1 MYDRTGF
8 SSLRSAAD
16 QHSHRPAARL
26 GARALAPRHLLRRR
40 FFRDDSLDNCR
51 CHHALRPR
59 PSVPLRSSR
68 WRANVASANANQES
82 KSNLLVRC
90 RSLSATAGTHRY
102 PCAVGQGRL
111 GNEHVHAKVPN
122 VRCAPVALFLADKN
136 RRRAYGA
143 AWFSARG
150 VLAGHTRPMSSLPHV
165 QRMPSR
171 ARLFLPLSWWLSW
184 PRFPPRTDLR
194 LFGALVERAG
204 EASWC
209 RAHAM
214 GSYLWAHGAS
224 AIYGGPVCH
233 TGRCEQWTSCGVKDG
248 RWHPE
253 LDLPVDE
260 RVIHPPD
267 HTALRRHIA
276 GGVLGSPQAV
286 GGRLGVSRR
295 PVAARADVRLA
306 GGVSWSSARPR
317 CASLRPAPSQRV
329 PPISQAHSALNP
341 HVHLP
346 PQVRVSESRL
356 PARRQVLAARGRSH
370 PAPPPAPPPRRT
382 AAGGP
387 PSPSPPGA
395 VMGHRRLRHH
405 PRRST
410 FTAANL
416 ATASPL
422 PPFMRTRSRYTL
434 AAVLSPRGRRLRL

>member
-1 MYDRTGF
+1 
-8 SSLRSAAD
+8 
-16 QHSHRPAARL
+16 
-26 GARALAPRHLLRRR
+26 
-40 FFRDDSLDNCR
+40 
-51 CHHALRPR
+51 
-59 PSVPLRSSR
+59 
-68 WRANVASANANQES
+68 
-82 KSNLLVRC
+82 
-90 RSLSATAGTHRY
+90 
-102 PCAVGQGRL
+102 
-111 GNEHVHAKVPN
+111 
-122 VRCAPVALFLADKN
+122 
-136 RRRAYGA
+136 
-143 AWFSARG
+143 
-150 VLAGHTRPMSSLPHV
+150 MSSLPHAH
-165 QRMPSR
+165 RMPLR
-171 ARLFLPLSWWLSW
+171 ARLFLPRSWWLSW
-184 PRFPPRTDLR
+184 LRFPSQNRSP
-194 LFGALVERAG
+194 ALWGSCERAG

-209 RAHAM
+209 RVHAM
-214 GSYLWAHGAS
+214 GAYLRAHGAS
-224 AIYGGPVCH
+224 AIYGCPVCH

-260 RVIHPPD
+260 RVIHPPG
-267 HTALRRHIA
+267 HTALRRRIA

-329 PPISQAHSALNP
+329 PPISQAHPALNP

>member
-1 MYDRTGF
+1 MPPCSPPSTV
-8 SSLRSAAD
+8 SS
-16 QHSHRPAARL
+16 
-26 GARALAPRHLLRRR
+26 AP
-40 FFRDDSLDNCR
+40 F
-51 CHHALRPR
+51 
-59 PSVPLRSSR
+59 VPL
-68 WRANVASANANQES
+68 ASQRGKRQRKPRVQEQ
-82 KSNLLVRC
+82 LV
-90 RSLSATAGTHRY
+90 
-102 PCAVGQGRL
+102 
-111 GNEHVHAKVPN
+111 
-122 VRCAPVALFLADKN
+122 DKN
-136 RRRAYGA
+136 RRRAYDT

-317 CASLRPAPSQRV
+317 FWQPEADLTPR
-329 PPISQAHSALNP
+329 
-341 HVHLP
+341 
-346 PQVRVSESRL
+346 
-356 PARRQVLAARGRSH
+356 
-370 PAPPPAPPPRRT
+370 PPPRPRL
-382 AAGGP
+382 AGP
-387 PSPSPPGA
+387 PLADRRHP
-395 VMGHRRLRHH
+395 HRQA
-405 PRRST
+405 P
-410 FTAANL
+410 
-416 ATASPL
+416 
-422 PPFMRTRSRYTL
+422 
-434 AAVLSPRGRRLRL
+434 

>member
-1 MYDRTGF
+1 MRKSLMY
-8 SSLRSAAD
+8 
-16 QHSHRPAARL
+16 
-26 GARALAPRHLLRRR
+26 GAP
-40 FFRDDSLDNCR
+40 
-51 CHHALRPR
+51 
-59 PSVPLRSSR
+59 
-68 WRANVASANANQES
+68 
-82 KSNLLVRC
+82 
-90 RSLSATAGTHRY
+90 
-102 PCAVGQGRL
+102 
-111 GNEHVHAKVPN
+111 
-122 VRCAPVALFLADKN
+122 PVALFLADKN
-136 RRRAYGA
+136 RRRAYDT

-295 PVAARADVRLA
+295 PVPVRSDSHLPA
-306 GGVSWSSARPR
+306 GVASWSSARPR
-317 CASLRPAPSQRV
+317 RANLRPAPTQCV
-329 PPISQAHSALNP
+329 PPTSQAHLALNS
-341 HVHLP
+341 HVQP
-346 PQVRVSESRL
+346 PPRVLVSESRL
-356 PARRQVLAARGRSH
+356 PARRQVLAARGR
-370 PAPPPAPPPRRT
+370 
-382 AAGGP
+382 
-387 PSPSPPGA
+387 
-395 VMGHRRLRHH
+395 
-405 PRRST
+405 
-410 FTAANL
+410 
-416 ATASPL
+416 
-422 PPFMRTRSRYTL
+422 
-434 AAVLSPRGRRLRL
+434 

>member
-1 MYDRTGF
+1 MYMRK
-8 SSLRSAAD
+8 SLMY
-16 QHSHRPAARL
+16 
-26 GARALAPRHLLRRR
+26 GAP
-40 FFRDDSLDNCR
+40 
-51 CHHALRPR
+51 
-59 PSVPLRSSR
+59 
-68 WRANVASANANQES
+68 
-82 KSNLLVRC
+82 
-90 RSLSATAGTHRY
+90 
-102 PCAVGQGRL
+102 
-111 GNEHVHAKVPN
+111 
-122 VRCAPVALFLADKN
+122 PVALFLADKN
-136 RRRAYGA
+136 RRRAYDT

-165 QRMPSR
+165 HRMPSR

-370 PAPPPAPPPRRT
+370 PAPSPAPPPRRT